1 MGTSADP
8 PSDNNSVLL
17 VGKAE
22 GNEKSFMNK
31 LMKLSFLNELIIIER
46 GERIAIELLWS
57 LFMYESM
64 TAIHTAC

>member
-1 MGTSADP
+1 MSCMGRMGTSADP

-46 GERIAIELLWS
+46 GERIAI
-57 LFMYESM
+57 
-64 TAIHTAC
+64 